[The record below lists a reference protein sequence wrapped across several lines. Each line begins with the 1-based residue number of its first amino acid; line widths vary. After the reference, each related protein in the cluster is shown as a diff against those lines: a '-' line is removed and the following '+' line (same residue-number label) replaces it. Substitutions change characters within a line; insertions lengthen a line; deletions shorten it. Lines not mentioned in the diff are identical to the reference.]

1 MNTVLVTGSSGLVGS
16 ACVRHFHSLGWRTLG
31 LDNNSRLRYF
41 GHDGCTAANGRRLY
55 DAVPE
60 FDEYNGDVSDNEDCE
75 YLFRRHKDSITCVIH
90 AAAQPSHDYAT
101 REPALDF
108 RVNALGTLNMLE
120 ATRRYAPEAT
130 FIFLST
136 NKVYGDAPNELP
148 LAEMDARYQYG
159 QLSYYHEGANRFG
172 INENMRVDQS
182 RHSSFGASK
191 AAADLLVQEYGRT
204 YGMKTVCFRAGCLTG
219 SDHAGAELH
228 GFLAYL
234 ARCIKE
240 DRPYKVYGYK
250 GKQVRDQLHA
260 DDVALACAE
269 FANNPKVAAV
279 YNLGGGYENSISIL
293 EAIGWMVELTGKPLK
308 WSYVDEPRGGDHI
321 CYYTDTTKFRGDYPG
336 WEVTRNLESILEEL
350 CLEKVTA

>member
-31 LDNNSRLRYF
+31 FDNHARLRYF
-41 GHDGCTAANGRRLY
+41 GLDGCTAANGRRLY
-55 DAVPE
+55 DQVPE

-120 ATRRYAPEAT
+120 ATRRHAPEAA

-136 NKVYGDAPNELP
+136 NKVYGDAPNELT
-148 LAEMDARYQYG
+148 LAELETRYEYG
-159 QLSYYHEGANRFG
+159 RLLGISEG
-172 INENMRVDQS
+172 MRLDRS
-182 RHSSFGASK
+182 RHSIFGANK

-219 SDHAGAELH
+219 GDHAGAELH

-234 ARCIKE
+234 ARCVRE
-240 DRPYKVYGYK
+240 GRPYRVYGYK

-260 DDVALACAE
+260 DDVALACSE
-269 FANNPKVAAV
+269 FVSNPKVAAV
-279 YNLGGGYENSISIL
+279 YNLGGGYANSISVL
-293 EAIGWMVELTGKPLK
+293 EAIKWMERLTGKRME

-321 CYYTDTTKFRGDYPG
+321 CYYTDTTKFRNDYPG

-350 CLEKVTA
+350 CLEKVPA